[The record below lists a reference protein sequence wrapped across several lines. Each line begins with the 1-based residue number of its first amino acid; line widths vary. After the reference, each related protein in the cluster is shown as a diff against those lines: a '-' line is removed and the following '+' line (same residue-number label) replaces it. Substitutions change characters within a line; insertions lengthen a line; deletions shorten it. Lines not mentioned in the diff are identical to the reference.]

1 MPPRKRDVKADDK
14 AQAKATK
21 ATNKDIVTVQT
32 SVNKQGVLVD
42 HLVPNPG
49 KYSVVDGADGQPL
62 SCYLMWSDIKDNH
75 NKYYIA

>member
-32 SVNKQGVLVD
+32 SVN
-42 HLVPNPG
+42 
-49 KYSVVDGADGQPL
+49 
-62 SCYLMWSDIKDNH
+62 
-75 NKYYIA
+75 